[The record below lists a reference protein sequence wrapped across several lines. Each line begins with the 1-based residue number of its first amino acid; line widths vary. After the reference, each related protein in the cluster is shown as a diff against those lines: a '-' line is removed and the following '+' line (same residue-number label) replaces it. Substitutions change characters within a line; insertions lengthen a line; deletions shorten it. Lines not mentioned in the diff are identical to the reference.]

1 MWKTI
6 LLLVVSNVFMT
17 FAWYG
22 HLKFQHVALW
32 KVILISWLI
41 AFVEYLFMVPANRIG
56 KLEGMNGYQL
66 KIIQES
72 ITIVVFI
79 IFAVYY
85 LKEPL
90 KWNHIVGFVLLFF
103 SVFFIV
109 KKF

>member
-1 MWKTI
+1 MKTI
-6 LLLVVSNVFMT
+6 GLLIISNLFMT
-17 FAWYG
+17 IAWYG
-22 HLKFQHVALW
+22 HLKFPNTVLW

-41 AFVEYLFMVPANRIG
+41 AFVEYLFMIPANRIG

-66 KIIQES
+66 KITQEA
-72 ITIVVFI
+72 ITIIVFVLFA
-79 IFAVYY
+79 IFV

-90 KWNHIVGFVLLFF
+90 KWNHIVGFMFLFL

>member
-1 MWKTI
+1 MKTI
-6 LLLVVSNVFMT
+6 GLLVISNIFMT
-17 FAWYG
+17 IAWYG
-22 HLKFQHVALW
+22 HLKFTNTALW

-56 KLEGMNGYQL
+56 ILEGMCDYQL
-66 KIIQES
+66 KITQEA
-72 ITIVVFI
+72 ITIIVFVLFA
-79 IFAVYY
+79 IFV

-90 KWNHIVGFVLLFF
+90 KWNHIVGFIFLFL